1 MGKLVFRYG
10 AMNAAKSA
18 SVCMM
23 AHNYRSKDLSV
34 LVLKTTMPSRWG
46 EAADAVH
53 SRTNLSVTADV
64 VIDASTDVFAH
75 LYNDL
80 VPQSKYHCLLVDE
93 CQFLTATQVEA
104 LRTLAQ
110 HVNIYCYGLRTHFLS
125 RAFEGSMRLLELA
138 DTIEEIKTP
147 CSHCP
152 RKAIINAK
160 FRDVNGKRMYV
171 KTGNDIIDIGAEDKY
186 AALCW
191 TCFLSQTR
199 EDDL

>member
-18 SVCMM
+18 SLCMM
-23 AHNYRSKDLSV
+23 AHNYRSKDLKV
-34 LVLKTTMPSRWG
+34 LVVKTCMASRWG

-53 SRTNLSVTADV
+53 SRANLSVTADV
-64 VIDASTDVFAH
+64 MVEPDTDLLAKLSSYLF
-75 LYNDL
+75 
-80 VPQSKYHCLLVDE
+80 PQNAYHIVLVDE
-93 CQFLTATQVEA
+93 CQFLTSVQVEA

-147 CSHCP
+147 CTHCP

-160 FRDVNGKRMYV
+160 FREVDGRREYV
-171 KTGNDIIDIGAEDKY
+171 KTGNEIIDIGAEDKY

-191 TCFLSQTR
+191 TCYTK
-199 EDDL
+199 